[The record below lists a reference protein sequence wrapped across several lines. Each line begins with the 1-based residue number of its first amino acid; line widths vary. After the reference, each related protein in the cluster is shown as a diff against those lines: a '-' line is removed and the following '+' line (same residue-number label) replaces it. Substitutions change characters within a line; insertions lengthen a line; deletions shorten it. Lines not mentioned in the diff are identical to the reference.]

1 MTLFN
6 RHWSRYF
13 KKWNYAAFDLWGLS
27 LFLLNSFKIHPLCSM
42 NLTCSGASLVLAE
55 YLLYVYI
62 TFCLSMPLYCK
73 EACVNSI

>member
-13 KKWNYAAFDLWGLS
+13 KKWNYAAFVLWGLS
-27 LFLLNSFKIHPLCSM
+27 LFLLDSFKIHPLCSM

-55 YLLYVYI
+55 YLPKHILYIAKKLVLI
-62 TFCLSMPLYCK
+62 LSNDCFGH
-73 EACVNSI
+73 